1 MEPIQPRG
9 VATPPAAAKPA
20 ATKQTSRVATVAA
33 NLNEALS
40 SPRRG
45 TGFNK
50 PAAASTRQAQPGDT
64 VARFARADRTIHENF
79 VNLQEQLDVRIHG
92 QRTIRT
98 VDEAI
103 AESLKDPAAQE
114 ALAKEKA
121 EIEALAKRL
130 DEEERAQAA
139 PINRDGH
146 SNDEDLE
153 LARRLDAEERAKV
166 NQLPVIEASPARAAE
181 EALKALEEADAGV
194 NDQQAA
200 DDELALAEAIRLS
213 LIVEERPRPAAAEA
227 PAIHKIQSQEEA
239 ELAYAIAES
248 LEVQKVAQPADADGF
263 VLIAGGELPKA
274 EMQKLAEQTISA
286 STPNGNTEQD
296 GNCVIS

>member
-9 VATPPAAAKPA
+9 VTPPPAAAKPA
-20 ATKQTSRVATVAA
+20 ATKQTSKVAAVAA
-33 NLNEALS
+33 NLNDALS
-40 SPRRG
+40 GPRKR

-50 PAAASTRQAQPGDT
+50 PAAASTRQALPSDT
-64 VARFARADRTIHENF
+64 LARFAHADQKMHEAF
-79 VNLQEQLDVRIHG
+79 VDFQEQLDVVVHG
-92 QRTIRT
+92 KRTIRT

-103 AESLKDPAAQE
+103 AESLNDPAAQE

-139 PINRDGH
+139 QINRDGH
-146 SNDEDLE
+146 SNDEDFE

-166 NQLPVIEASPARAAE
+166 NQLPVIEASPPSAAE

-200 DDELALAEAIRLS
+200 DDDLALAEAIRLS

-227 PAIHKIQSQEEA
+227 PAIRKIPSQEEE

-248 LEVQKVAQPADADGF
+248 IEVKKGAQPADADDF
-263 VLIAGGELPKA
+263 VLMEGGELPKA

-286 STPNGNTEQD
+286 SIPKGNTEQD